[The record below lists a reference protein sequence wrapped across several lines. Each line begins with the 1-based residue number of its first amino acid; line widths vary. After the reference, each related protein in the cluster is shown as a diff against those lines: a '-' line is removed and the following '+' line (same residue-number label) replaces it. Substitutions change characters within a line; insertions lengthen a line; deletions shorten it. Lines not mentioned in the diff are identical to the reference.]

1 MYMGVLPRCSRCV
14 HYLLCIWVFSPGDLS
29 VGLERL
35 KEMGLSM
42 NDELNRQDATI
53 DRLTTKTERNH
64 LVLQDQNS
72 QMRKLLK

>member
-1 MYMGVLPRCSRCV
+1 
-14 HYLLCIWVFSPGDLS
+14 VFSPGDLS